1 MKIVNKELAIEQGPF
16 TLEELETVLAKTKL
30 NKSAGID
37 EIIPEVWKY
46 GYFND
51 QLLEFCNDVFS
62 QKPIEYW
69 TKGYILPF
77 PNKVDLSVIDNYRGI
92 TLTCIAAKI
101 YNTIIRERIQPA
113 IDEILR
119 PNQNGFKQKNSSTV
133 GQILTVRRIIEEKNL
148 VACIIFIDFSKA
160 FDSIHSPK
168 MAEIL
173 KSYDI
178 PNKIINAIMILYCN
192 NRSMVRSPD
201 GDTELFDINSGIL
214 KGDTL
219 APLLF
224 IITLD
229 YVLRTSIDLYK
240 DLRLTLQKSR
250 GRRYPTVTISDA
262 DYADDLA
269 LFADLCSDAEKL
281 LHVLGKKANS
291 VGLKV
296 NIRKTQNFNI
306 NTDHKAR
313 SVNGTQLKSVD
324 NYTYLGSEISSMDKK
339 IKIRIAKSWSALD
352 KLSSIW
358 KSNLTAT
365 LKRNFFRAVV
375 ESVLLYGS
383 EAWTLTKKLERKLD
397 GTYTRMLRVVFNIS
411 WKLHLNKKLYG
422 NIPTLSKTIRES
434 RTRFAGHCF
443 RSENE
448 IISGVLMWMPA
459 HGFTKRGR
467 PKRNYIKQ
475 LTDDT
480 GLTVEEAKTAMKDRN
495 IWKKI
500 VEYARETIPN

>member
-1 MKIVNKELAIEQGPF
+1 
-16 TLEELETVLAKTKL
+16 
-30 NKSAGID
+30 
-37 EIIPEVWKY
+37 
-46 GYFND
+46 
-51 QLLEFCNDVFS
+51 
-62 QKPIEYW
+62 
-69 TKGYILPF
+69 
-77 PNKVDLSVIDNYRGI
+77 
-92 TLTCIAAKI
+92 
-101 YNTIIRERIQPA
+101 
-113 IDEILR
+113 
-119 PNQNGFKQKNSSTV
+119 
-133 GQILTVRRIIEEKNL
+133 
-148 VACIIFIDFSKA
+148 
-160 FDSIHSPK
+160 

-173 KSYDI
+173 KSYGI
-178 PNKIINAIMILYCN
+178 PNKIINAIMILYSN
-192 NRSMVRSPD
+192 TKSMVRSPD
-201 GDTELFDINSGIL
+201 GDTELFDINSGVL
-214 KGDTL
+214 QGDTL

-229 YVLRTSIDLYK
+229 YVLRTSIDLHK
-240 DLRLTLQKSR
+240 DLGLTLQKSR

-269 LFADLCSDAEKL
+269 LFADSCSDAEKL
-281 LHVLGKKANS
+281 LHVLEEKANS
-291 VGLKV
+291 VRLRV

-306 NTDHKAR
+306 NTDHKVR
-313 SVNGTQLKSVD
+313 SVKGTQLKSVD
-324 NYTYLGSEISSMDKK
+324 NYTYLGSEISSMDKE

-397 GTYTRMLRVVFNIS
+397 GTYTRKLRVVFNIS
-411 WKLHLNKKLYG
+411 WKLYFTNKKLYG
-422 NIPTLSKTIRES
+422 NIPTLSKTIRER

-500 VEYARETIPN
+500 VEYARETIPIW

>member
-219 APLLF
+219 AHLLF

-262 DYADDLA
+262 DYADDVA
-269 LFADLCSDAEKL
+269 LFADLCSAFISRISFIFYT
-281 LHVLGKKANS
+281 LHKQS
-291 VGLKV
+291 
-296 NIRKTQNFNI
+296 
-306 NTDHKAR
+306 
-313 SVNGTQLKSVD
+313 
-324 NYTYLGSEISSMDKK
+324 YTVFS
-339 IKIRIAKSWSALD
+339 
-352 KLSSIW
+352 
-358 KSNLTAT
+358 T
-365 LKRNFFRAVV
+365 L
-375 ESVLLYGS
+375 
-383 EAWTLTKKLERKLD
+383 
-397 GTYTRMLRVVFNIS
+397 
-411 WKLHLNKKLYG
+411 
-422 NIPTLSKTIRES
+422 
-434 RTRFAGHCF
+434 
-443 RSENE
+443 
-448 IISGVLMWMPA
+448 IIS
-459 HGFTKRGR
+459 H
-467 PKRNYIKQ
+467 
-475 LTDDT
+475 
-480 GLTVEEAKTAMKDRN
+480 
-495 IWKKI
+495 
-500 VEYARETIPN
+500 TII

>member
-1 MKIVNKELAIEQGPF
+1 M
-16 TLEELETVLAKTKL
+16 
-30 NKSAGID
+30 
-37 EIIPEVWKY
+37 
-46 GYFND
+46 
-51 QLLEFCNDVFS
+51 
-62 QKPIEYW
+62 
-69 TKGYILPF
+69 
-77 PNKVDLSVIDNYRGI
+77 
-92 TLTCIAAKI
+92 
-101 YNTIIRERIQPA
+101 IRERIQPA

-119 PNQNGFKQKNSSTV
+119 PNQNGFRKNRSTV
-133 GQILTVRRIIEEKNL
+133 GQILTVRRIIEGIKEKNL

-160 FDSIHSPK
+160 FDSIHRPK

-173 KSYDI
+173 KLYGI
-178 PNKIINAIMILYCN
+178 PSKIINAIMILYSN
-192 NRSMVRSPD
+192 NKSMVRSPD
-201 GDTELFDINSGIL
+201 GDTELFEINSGVHQ
-214 KGDTL
+214 GDTL

-229 YVLRTSIDLYK
+229 YILRTSIDLHK
-240 DLRLTLQKSR
+240 DLGLTLQKSR
-250 GRRYPTVTISDA
+250 GRRYPTITISDA

-269 LFADLCSDAEKL
+269 LFADSCNDAEKL
-281 LHVLGKKANS
+281 LHVLEEKANS
-291 VGLKV
+291 VGLRV

-306 NTDHKAR
+306 NTDNKVR
-313 SVNGTQLKSVD
+313 YVNGTQLKYVD
-324 NYTYLGSEISSMDKK
+324 NFTYLGSEISSMDKE
-339 IKIRIAKSWSALD
+339 IKIRIAKSWNALD

-383 EAWTLTKKLERKLD
+383 EAWTLTTKLERKLD

-411 WKLHLNKKLYG
+411 WKLHLTNKKLYG
-422 NIPTLSKTIRES
+422 HIPTLSKTIRER

-459 HGFTKRGR
+459 HGFKKRGR

-500 VEYARETIPN
+500 VEYARETIPIW